1 MCVSTIHSLMAT
13 HHSSS
18 VLNVVPDTMF
28 WKVWRM
34 SNLEKMDK
42 ETNRI
47 LDILA
52 ENELSTAENI
62 AVVTKVLIILL
73 KIEELNSMT
82 EEEKQIVQ
90 KAREKIAF
98 YITRG
103 GVD

>member
-1 MCVSTIHSLMAT
+1 MCVSTTHSLMAT

-18 VLNVVPDTMF
+18 ALSAVPDTMF
-28 WKVWRM
+28 WKVWTM
-34 SNLEKMDK
+34 SDLEKMDK

-103 GVD
+103 GVE

>member
-1 MCVSTIHSLMAT
+1 
-13 HHSSS
+13 
-18 VLNVVPDTMF
+18 
-28 WKVWRM
+28 M
-34 SNLEKMDK
+34 SDLEKMDK

-73 KIEELNSMT
+73 KIEELNSIT
-82 EEEKQIVQ
+82 EEEKQILQ

>member
-1 MCVSTIHSLMAT
+1 MSASTTHSLMAT

-18 VLNVVPDTMF
+18 ALNAVSFTMF

-34 SNLEKMDK
+34 SDLEKMDK

-52 ENELSTAENI
+52 ENELSTAEN
-62 AVVTKVLIILL
+62 VVTKVLIILL

-90 KAREKIAF
+90 KAREKIALQE
-98 YITRG
+98 
-103 GVD
+103 VE

>member
-1 MCVSTIHSLMAT
+1 
-13 HHSSS
+13 
-18 VLNVVPDTMF
+18 
-28 WKVWRM
+28 M
-34 SNLEKMDK
+34 SDLEKMDK

-82 EEEKQIVQ
+82 EEEKQILQ

-103 GVD
+103 GVE

>member
-1 MCVSTIHSLMAT
+1 
-13 HHSSS
+13 
-18 VLNVVPDTMF
+18 
-28 WKVWRM
+28 M
-34 SNLEKMDK
+34 SDLEKMDK

-98 YITRG
+98 YITMAWGYSITWRFLW
-103 GVD
+103 

>member
-1 MCVSTIHSLMAT
+1 
-13 HHSSS
+13 
-18 VLNVVPDTMF
+18 
-28 WKVWRM
+28 M
-34 SNLEKMDK
+34 SDLEKMDK

-103 GVD
+103 GVE

>member
-1 MCVSTIHSLMAT
+1 
-13 HHSSS
+13 
-18 VLNVVPDTMF
+18 
-28 WKVWRM
+28 M
-34 SNLEKMDK
+34 SDLEKMDK

>member
-1 MCVSTIHSLMAT
+1 
-13 HHSSS
+13 
-18 VLNVVPDTMF
+18 
-28 WKVWRM
+28 M
-34 SNLEKMDK
+34 SDLEKMDK

-82 EEEKQIVQ
+82 EEEKQILQ

>member
-1 MCVSTIHSLMAT
+1 
-13 HHSSS
+13 
-18 VLNVVPDTMF
+18 MF

-34 SNLEKMDK
+34 SDLEKMDK

-103 GVD
+103 GVE

>member
-1 MCVSTIHSLMAT
+1 
-13 HHSSS
+13 
-18 VLNVVPDTMF
+18 
-28 WKVWRM
+28 M

>member
-1 MCVSTIHSLMAT
+1 M
-13 HHSSS
+13 
-18 VLNVVPDTMF
+18 NV
-28 WKVWRM
+28 
-34 SNLEKMDK
+34 EKMDE

-82 EEEKQIVQ
+82 EEEKQILQ

-103 GVD
+103 GVE